1 MKDDQNSKN
10 YRSGKFVKHGKLDAQ
25 KRIREF
31 KAKLNWEDNL
41 DEMRTNK
48 PTKS

>member
-10 YRSGKFVKHGKLDAQ
+10 YRSVKSVKQAKLDAQ
-25 KRIREF
+25 KRIRDF
-31 KAKLNWEDNL
+31 KGKLNWEDNL
-41 DEMRTNK
+41 DEMRTNE